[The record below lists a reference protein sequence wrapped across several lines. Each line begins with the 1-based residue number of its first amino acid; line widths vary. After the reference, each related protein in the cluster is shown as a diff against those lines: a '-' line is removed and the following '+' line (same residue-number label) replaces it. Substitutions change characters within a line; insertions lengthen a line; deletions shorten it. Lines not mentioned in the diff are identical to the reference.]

1 MSRITKWADKRSDAR
16 ADFNS
21 LNDKLD
27 LIIDGLERLSEE
39 LLYIAKYDDY
49 KKIFDD
55 QMGNPME
62 ELDSWFGVK
71 NEKSRR
77 M

>member
-1 MSRITKWADKRSDAR
+1 MSRITKWADKRSDVR

-39 LLYIAKYDDY
+39 LLYIAKSDDY

-55 QMGNPME
+55 QMDNPMQQI
-62 ELDSWFGVK
+62 DSWFGVK
-71 NEKSRR
+71 K
-77 M
+77 